1 MEIREIISYYIY
13 EDTKRMEISFR
24 LTIDSEDEVRNDI
37 INLDDSKEFGYDLV
51 ENSFDFFDM
60 SEYEDID
67 DDDDFFD
74 DEFPTIDEDILIS
87 FLNEYY
93 IVNPD
98 KLPRI
103 ETF

>member
-1 MEIREIISYYIY
+1 
-13 EDTKRMEISFR
+13 
-24 LTIDSEDEVRNDI
+24 
-37 INLDDSKEFGYDLV
+37 
-51 ENSFDFFDM
+51 M